1 MDRFNYEAHGKP
13 IAEGKTKKIYRVFAA
28 SGEVFIVSKDDI
40 TAGDGVK
47 REMLDGKAVLST
59 ETTCNCFHLLQRMG
73 VSTHFLGKMD
83 DRGFKARH
91 VRMIPIELVCRR
103 IATGSYLKRR
113 PDVAEGTRFDD
124 PVLEYF
130 WKDDQR
136 HDPLMVWN
144 ADRQR
149 FDLYDAKQPVA
160 IGYLGELPR
169 TAFGNLADRIDGA
182 LCNDLK
188 DITRCV
194 FLLLEEAWAR
204 LDVALVDL
212 KIECGFTDPGD
223 ELIVAD
229 VIDNDSWRI
238 WPGGDK
244 SRMLD
249 KQTFRNFVDRPTAE
263 QMAALKGNYARVAE
277 MTRTFLER

>member
-13 IAEGKTKKIYRVFAA
+13 IAEGKTKMVYHVFAA

-47 REMLDGKAVLST
+47 REMLEGKAVLST
-59 ETTCNCFHLLQRMG
+59 ETTCNCFQLLERNG
-73 VSTHFLGKMD
+73 VKTHFLGKMD

-91 VRMIPIELVCRR
+91 VQMIPIELVCRR
-103 IATGSYLKRR
+103 IATGSYLKRC

-124 PVLEYF
+124 PVLEFF
-130 WKDDQR
+130 WKDDSM
-136 HDPLMVWN
+136 HDPFMRWN
-144 ADRQR
+144 DERAR

-160 IGYLGELPR
+160 LGYLGELPR
-169 TAFGNLADRIDGA
+169 TAFGNLGDRIDVA
-182 LCNDLK
+182 LCNDLN
-188 DITRCV
+188 DITRGV

-204 LDVALVDL
+204 LNVTLVDL
-212 KIECGFTDPGD
+212 KIECGFTADD
-223 ELIVAD
+223 KLIVGD

-244 SRMLD
+244 SQMLD

-263 QMAALKGNYARVAE
+263 QMTALKGNYARVAE